1 MRFVRYAVMAVGVL
15 ILLVG
20 VVVAVLVAQFKPD
33 DYRGRIAEAI
43 KQATGREAQLR
54 GPVTVEFGW
63 TPVVT
68 VADFSLANIAGGSR
82 PEMLKAAR
90 LEVSVA
96 LIPLATDRR
105 IEIKKLAIDGV
116 DLLLERLA
124 SGEANWTFT
133 PASASAAPAASAAP
147 SAKKPVTLPTID
159 SLLLTKTTLTWKD
172 GAKPPRVLALEKLEA
187 GLPRDG
193 SVTLAASGVLDG
205 VVLSAEAKLKSLAAV
220 IAGVDAVPGNLTV
233 KLAGASLSLD
243 GAFGP
248 GAAYDGKVAAQAPAL
263 ASLLALA
270 GRQGPE
276 PGALAFSAQV
286 KLDAA
291 GVSIADGALALG
303 EGADKLS
310 AKLAGKVGIDGKL
323 DLGVTA
329 ESANT
334 KLLQR
339 LGAAVPDGAF
349 ALRATLGGTAPLIAA
364 EGIDLKLGE
373 TRAQGRI
380 ALERLAPTPRIAVD
394 LGIDRLVVAAPTKA
408 PPASGGSPA
417 SGPASGPGAF
427 SADGRVIPAL
437 PLPWELLEK
446 ADANLVLRVGAL
458 VNGAMAFEALQLR
471 AALAGGALTLSDL
484 EFGFAAG
491 RWAIKAGAK
500 SADRSLTLGL
510 KAEGVDAVALAK
522 AFGASPAVTSKMTIG
537 VEFAGQGADLRAL
550 LASSHG
556 LINLDAATGVVSA
569 SLFKGSAGGV
579 ARILL
584 AGRSDEDVR
593 MECAVI
599 HAPIQQGVARF
610 ATGVVETQKLGLA
623 ATGTVNLGNEKLALK
638 LDPSLRDPTLQLLAP
653 AVLVGGSMG
662 QPSIEPDRA
671 GLAAGAISAV
681 GGLATGS
688 SLGGLAAGQLLG
700 AITGKNPSESP
711 SASSA
716 AEICANARA
725 GKSAAPVATPASAP
739 GQIAPS
745 AAPRP
750 GSAAPTTQDPVK
762 GLFDLFRKR

>member
-1 MRFVRYAVMAVGVL
+1 MRFVKYAVMVFGVL

-20 VVVAVLVAQFKPD
+20 VAVAVLVAQFKPD
-33 DYRGRIAEAI
+33 DYRGQIAEAI
-43 KQATGREAQLR
+43 KKATGREAQLR
-54 GPVTVEFGW
+54 GPITVEFGW
-63 TPVVT
+63 EPVVT
-68 VADFSLANIAGGSR
+68 VADFGLANIAGGSR
-82 PEMLKAAR
+82 PEMLKATR

-105 IEIKKLAIDGV
+105 IEVRKLAIDGV

-124 SGEANWTFT
+124 NGEANWTFIPTADAAAAAT
-133 PASASAAPAASAAP
+133 PSAP
-147 SAKKPVTLPTID
+147 SARKPVTLPTID
-159 SLLLTKTTLTWKD
+159 SLLLTKTTLTFKD

-193 SVTLAASGVLDG
+193 SLSLAASGVLDG

-220 IAGVDAVPGNLTV
+220 IAGVEAVPGNLTV
-233 KLAGASLSLD
+233 KLAGANLSLD
-243 GAFGP
+243 GVFGP
-248 GAAYDGKVAAQAPAL
+248 GAAYEGKLAAQAPAL

-270 GRQGPE
+270 GQQGPE
-276 PGALAFSAQV
+276 PGALDLAAQI

-291 GVSIADGALALG
+291 GVSIADGALSIG

-323 DLGVTA
+323 DLGIAA

-339 LGAAVPDGAF
+339 LGAAVPDGVF

-364 EGIDLKLGE
+364 EGLDLKLGE
-373 TRAQGRI
+373 MRAQGRLAVERLVPTPKI
-380 ALERLAPTPRIAVD
+380 ALD
-394 LGIDRLVVAAPTKA
+394 LGIDRLVLGAPTKA
-408 PPASGGSPA
+408 PASGGAPA
-417 SGPASGPGAF
+417 PGSASAPTATV
-427 SADGRVIPAL
+427 SADGRVIPAM
-437 PLPWELLEK
+437 PLPWDMLTK
-446 ADANLVLRVGAL
+446 ADATVVLRMGAL
-458 VNGAMAFEALQLR
+458 VNGGIELESLQLR
-471 AALAGGALTLSDL
+471 AALAGGVLNLSDL

-491 RWAIKAGAK
+491 HWAIKAGARA
-500 SADRSLTLGL
+500 ADRSLTLGL

-522 AFGASPAVTSKMTIG
+522 AFGASPAVTSKMAIG
-537 VEFAGQGADLRAL
+537 VEFAGQGGDLRAL
-550 LASSHG
+550 LASSNGILH
-556 LINLDAATGVVSA
+556 LDAATGVVSA

-610 ATGVVETQKLGLA
+610 ATGVVETQKLGLS
-623 ATGTVNLGNEKLALK
+623 TSGTVNLGNEKLALK
-638 LDPSLRDPTLQLLAP
+638 IDPNLRDAALQMLAP

-662 QPSIEPDRA
+662 QPSVEPDRA
-671 GLAAGAISAV
+671 GLAVGAISAV

-688 SLGGLAAGQLLG
+688 TLGGLAAGQLLG
-700 AITGKNPSESP
+700 AITGKNPAESP
-711 SASSA
+711 SVATP

-725 GKSAAPVATPASAP
+725 GKIAAPVATPASAP

-762 GLFDLFRKR
+762 GLFDMFRKR

>member
-1 MRFVRYAVMAVGVL
+1 MRFVKYAVMVLGVL

-20 VVVAVLVAQFKPD
+20 VAIAVLVAQFKPD
-33 DYRGRIAEAI
+33 DYRGQIAEAI
-43 KQATGREAQLR
+43 KKSTGREAQLR

-68 VADFSLANIAGGSR
+68 IADFSLANIVGGSR

-105 IEIKKLAIDGV
+105 IEVKKLAIDGV

-124 SGEANWTFT
+124 SGEANWIFT
-133 PASASAAPAASAAP
+133 PTGDAAAAATASSAP
-147 SAKKPVTLPTID
+147 SARKPVTLPTID

-193 SVTLAASGVLDG
+193 SLSLAASGVLDG

-220 IAGVDAVPGNLTV
+220 IVGVEAVPGNLTV
-233 KLAGASLSLD
+233 KLAGGSLSLD

-248 GAAYDGKVAAQAPAL
+248 GAAYDGKLAAQAPAL

-270 GRQGPE
+270 GQQGPE
-276 PGALAFSAQV
+276 PGALALSAQI
-286 KLDAA
+286 KLDAT
-291 GVSIADGALALG
+291 GVSIADGALSLG
-303 EGADKLS
+303 EGSDKLS

-323 DLGVTA
+323 DLGITA

-339 LGAAVPDGAF
+339 LGAAVPDGPF
-349 ALRATLGGTAPLIAA
+349 ALRTTLGGTAPLIAA
-364 EGIDLKLGE
+364 EGLDLKLGE
-373 TRAQGRI
+373 MRAQGRF

-394 LGIDRLVVAAPTKA
+394 LGIDRFVLAAPAKAAPTSA
-408 PPASGGSPA
+408 GAPASAPA
-417 SGPASGPGAF
+417 AE
-427 SADGRVIPAL
+427 SADGRVIPAIS
-437 PLPWELLEK
+437 LPWDMLGK
-446 ADANLVLRVGAL
+446 VDATIVLRVGAL
-458 VNGAMAFEALQLR
+458 VNGAIELNTLQLR
-471 AALAGGALTLSDL
+471 AALTGGVLNLSDL

-491 RWAIKAGAK
+491 HWAIQAGAK
-500 SADRSLTLGL
+500 AADRSLTLGL

-522 AFGASPAVTSKMTIG
+522 AFGASPAVTSKMAIG

-550 LASSHG
+550 LASANG
-556 LINLDAATGVVSA
+556 IINLDAATGVVSA

-623 ATGTVNLGNEKLALK
+623 TTGTINLGNEKLALK
-638 LDPSLRDPTLQLLAP
+638 IDPSLRDPTLQLLAP

-662 QPSIEPDRA
+662 QPSVEPDRA
-671 GLAAGAISAV
+671 GLAVGAISAV

-688 SLGGLAAGQLLG
+688 TLGGLAAGQLLG
-700 AITGKNPSESP
+700 AITGKNPNESP
-711 SASSA
+711 SAASA
-716 AEICANARA
+716 SEICANARA

-739 GQIAPS
+739 GQIAPG

-750 GSAAPTTQDPVK
+750 GSAAPTTQDPIK

>member
-1 MRFVRYAVMAVGVL
+1 
-15 ILLVG
+15 
-20 VVVAVLVAQFKPD
+20 
-33 DYRGRIAEAI
+33 
-43 KQATGREAQLR
+43 
-54 GPVTVEFGW
+54 
-63 TPVVT
+63 
-68 VADFSLANIAGGSR
+68 
-82 PEMLKAAR
+82 
-90 LEVSVA
+90 
-96 LIPLATDRR
+96 
-105 IEIKKLAIDGV
+105 
-116 DLLLERLA
+116 
-124 SGEANWTFT
+124 
-133 PASASAAPAASAAP
+133 
-147 SAKKPVTLPTID
+147 
-159 SLLLTKTTLTWKD
+159 LTWKD

-193 SVTLAASGVLDG
+193 SLSLAASGVLDG

-220 IAGVDAVPGNLTV
+220 IVGVEAVPGNLTV
-233 KLAGASLSLD
+233 KLAGGSLSLD

-248 GAAYDGKVAAQAPAL
+248 GAAYDGKLAAQAPAL

-270 GRQGPE
+270 GQQGPE
-276 PGALAFSAQV
+276 PGALALSAQI
-286 KLDAA
+286 KLDAT
-291 GVSIADGALALG
+291 GVSIADGALSLG
-303 EGADKLS
+303 EGSDKLS

-323 DLGVTA
+323 DLGITA

-339 LGAAVPDGAF
+339 LGAAVPDGPF
-349 ALRATLGGTAPLIAA
+349 ALRTTLGGTAPLIAA
-364 EGIDLKLGE
+364 EGLDLKLGE
-373 TRAQGRI
+373 MRAQGRF

-394 LGIDRLVVAAPTKA
+394 LGIDRFVLAAPAKA
-408 PPASGGSPA
+408 AQTSAGAPASAPA
-417 SGPASGPGAF
+417 AESV
-427 SADGRVIPAL
+427 DGRVIPAIS
-437 PLPWELLEK
+437 LPWDMLGK
-446 ADANLVLRVGAL
+446 VDATVVLRVGAL
-458 VNGAMAFEALQLR
+458 VNGAIELNTLQLR
-471 AALAGGALTLSDL
+471 AALAGGVLNLSDL

-491 RWAIKAGAK
+491 HWAIQAGAK
-500 SADRSLTLGL
+500 AADRSLTLGL

-522 AFGASPAVTSKMTIG
+522 AFGASPAVTSKMSIG

-550 LASSHG
+550 LSSANG
-556 LINLDAATGVVSA
+556 IINLDAATGVVSA

-610 ATGVVETQKLGLA
+610 ATAVVETQKLGLA
-623 ATGTVNLGNEKLALK
+623 TTGTINLGNEKLALK
-638 LDPSLRDPTLQLLAP
+638 IDPSLRDPTLQLLAP

-662 QPSIEPDRA
+662 QPSVEPDRA
-671 GLAAGAISAV
+671 GLALGAISAV

-688 SLGGLAAGQLLG
+688 TLGGLAAGQLLG
-700 AITGKNPSESP
+700 VITGKNPNESP
-711 SASSA
+711 NAASA

-762 GLFDLFRKR
+762 GLFELFRKR